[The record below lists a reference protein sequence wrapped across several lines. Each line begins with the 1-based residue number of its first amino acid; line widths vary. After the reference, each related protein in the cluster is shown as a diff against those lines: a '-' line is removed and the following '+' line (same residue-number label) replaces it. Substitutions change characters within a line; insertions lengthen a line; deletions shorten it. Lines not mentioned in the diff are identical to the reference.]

1 MNDGRTLNW
10 ALNIPGKNGDYVH
23 VLCWNYLE
31 PTEAVYWEAQLWQDE
46 KWSTR
51 LFYTPTKLTAFV
63 SNFQMVSLKL
73 PASAVHALDKSVA
86 EQLNSTHF
94 REANDQ
100 THIGTDNQSNFH
112 LGYR

>member
-10 ALNIPGKNGDYVH
+10 AINIPNAKQEYVH

-31 PTEAVYWEAQLWQDE
+31 PTEAVYWEAQLWQNE

-51 LFYTPTKLTAFV
+51 LFYSPKKLTEFV
-63 SNFQMVSLKL
+63 FNFQKANLEL
-73 PASAVHALDKSVA
+73 PASAARVLYKSVA
-86 EQLNSTHF
+86 ELLNSRHSHV
-94 REANDQ
+94 ANDQ
-100 THIGTDNQSNFH
+100 THNETDSQSNFH